1 MSLRQI
7 AGKYKTDKFVQ
18 PGYLEN
24 YERYFGPL
32 RKNEVRLLELG
43 IKDGGS
49 LNLWR
54 EYFPRGIIV
63 GLDINPVHITAPD
76 GRIRTYTG
84 PQQDTGLLDNLARE
98 NAPSGFDIIIDDCAH
113 IGVFSRISFWHLFE
127 NHLKSGGIY
136 VVEDWGTGYWWD
148 WVDGIA
154 LRTRHRHY
162 NQILFQA
169 IRAAGRL
176 QRNPLVRSNPLTRRL
191 ASLLKTVLLHRQYK
205 GHDFGMVGF
214 VKELVDEMGMPDITH
229 PDHGVPPLRHPRFK
243 DLHVLPGHVVVVKA

>member
-1 MSLRQI
+1 MTLRQI

-32 RKNEVRLLELG
+32 RSNDVRLLELG

-54 EYFPRGIIV
+54 EYFPRALVV
-63 GLDINPVHITAPD
+63 GLDINPAGVDSPD

-84 PQQDTGLLDNLARE
+84 RQQDTGLLDKLARE
-98 NAPSGFDIIIDDCAH
+98 NAPGGFDIIIDDCAH

-127 NHLKSGGIY
+127 HHLKSGGIY

-148 WVDGIA
+148 WVDGTA
-154 LRTRHRHY
+154 YRPPHRRY
-162 NQILFQA
+162 NQPLFQL
-169 IRAAGRL
+169 IRAVGRL
-176 QRNPLVRSNPLTRRL
+176 QRNKLVRSNPLTRNL
-191 ASLLKTVLLHRQYK
+191 ASYLKTFLLRRQYN
-205 GHDFGMVGF
+205 GNESGMVGF
-214 VKELVDEMGMPDITH
+214 VKELVDEMGMPDITN
-229 PDHGVPPLRHPRFK
+229 PDHGVPPLRQPRFR